1 MIDRLIAEATE
12 CDFKVAVDRDA
23 YESSAIF
30 RAGMEPFFYSDGT
43 QFTVTLPNLNYH
55 ANTHQVAIEV
65 AIDVAIDKLKVTDST
80 KAKIRLVFSHIGYD
94 AAFGR
99 KEVAEIIGI
108 SQTAAG
114 NLINKLKVSGMVE
127 PVSGLGKGKY
137 KFKK

>member
-1 MIDRLIAEATE
+1 MIDRLIAEATD

-23 YESSAIF
+23 YESSANF

-55 ANTHQVAIEV
+55 ANTHQVAI
-65 AIDVAIDKLKVTDST
+65 DKLKVTDST

-94 AAFGR
+94 VAFGR

>member
-23 YESSAIF
+23 YESSANF

-43 QFTVTLPNLNYH
+43 QFMVTLPNLNYH
-55 ANTHQVAIEV
+55 ANTHQVAI
-65 AIDVAIDKLKVTDST
+65 DKLKVTDST
-80 KAKIRLVFSHIGYD
+80 NAKIRLVFSHIGYD
-94 AAFGR
+94 VAFGR